1 MSDHTNG
8 SGSSATASWP
18 PRSSFDV
25 EGKRAQLVDV
35 ERDAS
40 DPSLW
45 DDPARGQQLTQRL
58 ARLRDHLDRY
68 ERLERSLGD
77 LEATDE
83 LLEDE
88 TDPELTRELEAGLER
103 LERDLEGVE
112 LTALLSGPTTTTTRS
127 PRSRR
132 ARAARS
138 PRLDRHAAADVR
150 AVGREAGLP
159 LGDRRDP
166 PGGGG
171 DQVRDVHAARDER
184 LRAPVRRA
192 RRPPLGPHQSVRLTK
207 RHVVR
212 GARRDPAP
220 RGRRG
225 EEVEIPDEDLRIDVF
240 RSSGPGGQSVNTTDS
255 AVRIT
260 HLPSGIV
267 VACQN
272 ERSQLQNRAVA
283 MRILKARLAELE
295 RRKRD
300 EEMDVLRG
308 ERKAVDF
315 GSQIRSYARPVPDG
329 EGSSDRARDGRPLAG
344 PRRGHRSIH
353 RGRAQASGGGER
365 VGLASSPSRLRR
377 SNARATIGADRRT
390 SQPPAPSASPSVT
403 ASS

>member
-1 MSDHTNG
+1 MITPNG
-8 SGSSATASWP
+8 SGSFATASWP

-45 DDPARGQQLTQRL
+45 DDLARGQQLTQRL

-68 ERLERSLGD
+68 ERLERSFGD

-88 TDPELTRELEAGLER
+88 TDPELTKELETGLER
-103 LERDLEGVE
+103 LERELEGVE
-112 LTALLSGPTTTTTRS
+112 LTALLSGPYDDHDAIATLQAGAGGTESQDWTDMLLRMYG
-127 PRSRR
+127 RW
-132 ARAARS
+132 AEKLGF
-138 PRLDRHAAADVR
+138 RLEIDEIHH
-150 AVGREAGLP
+150 GEEAGIKSATFMLHGTNAYGLLSAERGVHRLVRISPFDSQKRRHTSFAALDVIP
-159 LGDRRDP
+159 LLE
-166 PGGGG
+166 
-171 DQVRDVHAARDER
+171 AAEE
-184 LRAPVRRA
+184 
-192 RRPPLGPHQSVRLTK
+192 
-207 RHVVR
+207 
-212 GARRDPAP
+212 
-220 RGRRG
+220 

-315 GSQIRSYARPVPDG
+315 GSQIRSYVLAPYQMVKDHRTELEMGDPWRVLGGDI
-329 EGSSDRARDGRPLAG
+329 DRFIEA
-344 PRRGHRSIH
+344 
-353 RGRAQASGGGER
+353 E
-365 VGLASSPSRLRR
+365 LRR
-377 SNARATIGADRRT
+377 RAAVNE
-390 SQPPAPSASPSVT
+390 SV
-403 ASS
+403 